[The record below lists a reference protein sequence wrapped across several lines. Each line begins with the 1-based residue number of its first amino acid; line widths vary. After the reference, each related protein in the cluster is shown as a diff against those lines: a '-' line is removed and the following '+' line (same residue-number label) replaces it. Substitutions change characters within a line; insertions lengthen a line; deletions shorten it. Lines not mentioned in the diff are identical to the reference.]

1 VNMSCRF
8 LAAVLLAAG
17 LVGCASEQL
26 PADAPATTAVSSLT
40 VPGGTEFHVTL
51 AAAIGST
58 NMVGDSVSGTLAS
71 AIVVGDKVAVPAGS
85 TIRGHVAGI
94 DRARNG
100 LELSFT
106 KVTTPLGDDISLSSR
121 LTAGVGISAVIPAGT
136 DLEIILDQPLTITQR
151 S

>member
-1 VNMSCRF
+1 VNMSCRL
-8 LAAVLLAAG
+8 LAAVFLAAG
-17 LVGCASEQL
+17 LVGCASQQL
-26 PADAPATTAVSSLT
+26 PADAPATTALT

-51 AAAIGST
+51 AVPIGSA
-58 NMVGDSVSGTLAS
+58 NMVGDSVSGTMAS

-106 KVTTPLGDDISLSSR
+106 KVTTPLGDDISMSGR
-121 LTAGVGISAVIPAGT
+121 LTAGVGISAVVPAGT
-136 DLEIILDQPLTITQR
+136 DLKIILDQPLTITKR